1 MSLGDSLEQFV
12 VDRIGSIMNQGFKA
26 TLQNSPEKEYDIEA
40 VLASFSPDVRQEVDQ
55 LMEHLFS
62 CEAEKER
69 LLYLSGLKDGF
80 HIAKRLLL

>member
-1 MSLGDSLEQFV
+1 MSLEDSLEQFV
-12 VDRIGSIMNQGFKA
+12 VDRIGSTMNQGFK
-26 TLQNSPEKEYDIEA
+26 TDLQNSPEKEYDIEH
-40 VLASFSPDVRQEVDQ
+40 VLAGFSPDVCQKVNQ

-62 CEAEKER
+62 CEAKKGR